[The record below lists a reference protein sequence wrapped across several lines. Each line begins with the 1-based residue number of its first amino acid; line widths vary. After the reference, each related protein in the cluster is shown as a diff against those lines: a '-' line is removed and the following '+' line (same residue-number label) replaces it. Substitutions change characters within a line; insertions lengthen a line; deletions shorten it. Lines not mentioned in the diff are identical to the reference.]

1 MTDLEQLLVVQ
12 EHDTRSDQLRHR
24 RAALSE
30 RAALV
35 ALEAAMADL
44 DRQASDA
51 SATRDGLAARQ
62 ERMEVELTADL
73 RKGAELDRRLSQT
86 VVPREAEAFQS
97 EAKVVAAHRSQLE
110 DDILSLMETIEPIED
125 RLGVLAAQR
134 ADLDAR
140 AALAREELARA
151 ESVIDGEA
159 SEVSAARRAAAEA
172 IPASLLTRY
181 ERQRTRL
188 GGIAVARLEHGHC
201 TGCNLEI
208 SRSELDV
215 LLARPP
221 DALVECEHCGRL
233 LVR

>member
-1 MTDLEQLLVVQ
+1 
-12 EHDTRSDQLRHR
+12 
-24 RAALSE
+24 
-30 RAALV
+30 
-35 ALEAAMADL
+35 MADL
-44 DRQASDA
+44 DRQARDA
-51 SATRDGLAARQ
+51 SATRDGLAAKQ
-62 ERMEVELTADL
+62 ERMEVELAADL

-97 EAKVVAAHRSQLE
+97 EAKVVAAHRSHLE
-110 DDILSLMETIEPIED
+110 DDILALMETIEPIED
-125 RLGVLAAQR
+125 RLDEIAAQR

-140 AALAREELARA
+140 ASLAREELARA
-151 ESVIDGEA
+151 EVVIDGEA

-172 IPASLLTRY
+172 IPASLLARY

-215 LLARPP
+215 LLRKPP
-221 DALVECEHCGRL
+221 DSLVECEHCGRL